1 MSETPTFTEARVTDD
16 SAISSTPNVD
26 RSPLPERRRARVR
39 VPEVASLVVFLVAEI
54 AFFSFGSR
62 YFLSV
67 DNFLN
72 VLTAIS
78 VTGVLAAGATVL
90 LVAGQFDLSV
100 GSGVAFVGLTLALAA
115 PTLGLPVAVLL
126 ACLAG
131 LLIGAVNGVLVTVVG
146 VNALITTLGTMAIF
160 RGLTVSL
167 GEGKNIPVVGFDW
180 AVGRQIFGIP
190 TPVIVLAVVVCVIGL
205 LLHQTRYGRSIYA
218 IGANESAARL
228 VGIRNRGILFI
239 AFLVSG
245 ACIVIG
251 GLMSTSLLGSTSGT
265 TGLGLEL
272 AAVTAVILGG
282 TSLKGGTGTVV
293 GTVLGLVI
301 VGVMSN
307 GLTLMNVASSWQS
320 VASGALLILAVS
332 FDRVRQRLAT
342 RA

>member
-1 MSETPTFTEARVTDD
+1 MSDTLTALPAPPSLGSPKPARRRV
-16 SAISSTPNVD
+16 
-26 RSPLPERRRARVR
+26 RLPEA
-39 VPEVASLVVFLVAEI
+39 AALLVFLVVEI
-54 AFFSFGSR
+54 VVFSVGSP

-72 VLTAIS
+72 ILTAIS

-90 LVAGQFDLSV
+90 LIAGQFDLSV

-115 PTLGLPVAVLL
+115 PALGLPAAVLL
-126 ACLAG
+126 SIVVG
-131 LLIGAVNGVLVTVVG
+131 LLIGAVNGFLVTVVG

-167 GEGKNIPVVGFDW
+167 GEGRNIPVTGFDW
-180 AVGRQIFGIP
+180 AIQRPLLGIP
-190 TPVIVLAVVVCVIGL
+190 MPVIVLAVVVAVIAV
-205 LLHQTRYGRSIYA
+205 LLHQTRYGRSVYA
-218 IGANESAARL
+218 IGSNESAARL
-228 VGIRNRGILFI
+228 VGLRNRGILFT
-239 AFLVSG
+239 AFLISG
-245 ACIVIG
+245 GCIVIG

-265 TGLGLEL
+265 SGLGLEL

-282 TSLKGGTGTVV
+282 TSLKGGTGTVL

-307 GLTLMNVASSWQS
+307 GLTLMNVASSWQN
-320 VASGALLILAVS
+320 VASGCLLILAVS
-332 FDRVRQRLAT
+332 FDRLRQRLGA